1 MNIFKTI
8 MLFFLLNYT
17 AIAKEEPKKGL
28 IYLDA
33 KLYCLNGLVW
43 QSVNGNDFLPF
54 PNYII
59 QVSCEDYVTKFLKKN

>member
-1 MNIFKTI
+1 MKKFTT
-8 MLFFLLNYT
+8 LTLLYLLNLT
-17 AIAKEEPKKGL
+17 VIAKEEPKKGL

-43 QSVNGNDFLPF
+43 QSVNGADFLPF

-59 QVSCEDYVTKFLKKN
+59 QVSCEDYVTKFLNKN